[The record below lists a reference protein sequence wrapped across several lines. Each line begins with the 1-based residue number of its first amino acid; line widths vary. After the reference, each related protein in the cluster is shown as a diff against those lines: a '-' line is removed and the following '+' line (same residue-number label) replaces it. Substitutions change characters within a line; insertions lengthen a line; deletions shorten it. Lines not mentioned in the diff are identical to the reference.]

1 MQRPIAKLALLAAL
15 ALTPLLPFR
24 PSTVPALAQDK
35 PESLAPAQAP
45 AAAFGQEF
53 WNHYLQGNPA
63 AAYQALAALLKSRHS
78 LSIDEHRAALALLRN
93 LALETGDLARLKG
106 DLAALET
113 APERSM
119 AAQTFEYTQN
129 LRRLG
134 LQGEA
139 DRLSESLDYVT
150 DWWVCGPFANE
161 RGQGFSDVL
170 EPESRL
176 DAHAAYTGKDGQ
188 SCSFRR
194 LPLKPVD
201 GVVDLGALL
210 RPNTEAVAYLIT
222 AVYLDSEPA
231 DKEKTANVS
240 VSVGSDGP
248 FRVFLGAAHRDADG
262 QVATGKPVSG
272 VALESEAERKL
283 GFDQNESWMGWRNAD
298 PERLG
303 GTHVFTKGWNLVL
316 VKSAVSEGP
325 WRIRVRVSSLPRGR
339 FARTLDEV
347 QEAIRASSTRDPL
360 GFLQS
365 PVPGGQ
371 LGEALVELFAPS
383 LDRSDGT
390 ARRILTALQDSVPE
404 ARAALR
410 FLLAEASKSSVREA
424 SGREENKRRELL
436 EQVLKLDPKAA
447 RAALELAKYY
457 SATFRN
463 PTEADRYARMAAA
476 LAPRWVEARVFA
488 ARVATMKGLNGE
500 IERELSA
507 LLAEFPD
514 HPAVLRFAGYYRGL
528 RGDYR
533 GSDELFARCLAKGDA
548 TDDYC
553 RERLFSRAVER
564 LDAQAA
570 LTHATET
577 RRLNPFELDTTP
589 GLIRLYLARGDLDLA
604 MAECER
610 ALGLCPRDDNF
621 LALRGEVLLAMSVAR
636 PSEAAALRARAV
648 ESYREALKANP
659 NRADLARYLEFIADD
674 KPEWEIKLQE
684 NIEAR
689 ILDALKRPLD
699 SNDPYRIVYR
709 DEITVVNEDGT
720 RSIYSQ
726 YAYRVCN
733 DDGRELLSSLGAP
746 AYEEQQGRCVGA
758 RVYRADGS
766 TEEGRRVRESAEFP
780 PLRLGDVVQVRFRVS
795 DTAQSFFGDFFGAME
810 PLADYVPVDE
820 VRLVYVL
827 PKTRRFHEYLVN
839 GAKARQERDGG
850 SHAIWTYHALSLPK
864 VVYEPSMPPL
874 RQVAPTVQ
882 ISTYE
887 NWSDWGRWYYN
898 LIRRQLEPTTE
909 MRAKVAELIQG
920 KTDEREKARAIYHW
934 VVTSVRY
941 NADWHFGVHGYKPF
955 TAGAIFER
963 CIGDCKDKAILM
975 VTMLGVAGIKAYP
988 VIINLEEYRG
998 REDITLPLPHHFNH
1012 AIACIEFSDGR
1023 LHYVDGTATFNGFD
1037 ELPGADAGAHVIIIK
1052 PEGGVRAQ
1060 IPAVP
1065 AELNR
1070 NETRATLEFLPQGR
1084 ARLTVTE
1091 TATGD
1096 RASYLRGT
1104 YLREGERVKRL
1115 EAYWARHKPGAKVSE
1130 VQTND
1135 LSDINSQ
1142 PRMSYVVELPDAYTL
1157 DARGNIEMRVALD
1170 PLDWVKNLAPQT
1182 SRRTDLL
1189 LGAPR
1194 SWRCD
1199 VSFALPAG
1207 ARLESVPDP
1216 FAAENTWGR
1225 FQVKVEARDGQ
1236 VTISRGFDQFG
1247 GVIPRDRYAEVRKLL
1262 SEHDRAEAA
1271 ILRILR

>member
-15 ALTPLLPFR
+15 ALTPLL
-24 PSTVPALAQDK
+24 SLGSSHAPALAQDSPK
-35 PESLAPAQAP
+35 PPAAAQTP
-45 AAAFGQEF
+45 AAAFGRGF
-53 WNHYLQGNPA
+53 WTHYLQGNPA
-63 AAYQALAALLKSRHS
+63 AAYEELAALLKSKHS
-78 LSIDEHRAALALLRN
+78 LSFDEHRAALALLRN
-93 LALETGDLARLKG
+93 LALESGDLARLKG
-106 DLAALET
+106 DLAAMET

-119 AAQTFEYTQN
+119 AALTFEHTQT
-129 LRRLG
+129 LRKLG
-134 LQGEA
+134 LHGEA
-139 DRLSESLDYVT
+139 DQLSGSLDYVT

-170 EPESRL
+170 EPESKL

-188 SCSFRR
+188 LCSFRR
-194 LPLKPVD
+194 LPVKPVD

-210 RPNTEAVAYLIT
+210 RPKTEAVAFLIT
-222 AVYLDSEPA
+222 ALYLDSEPA
-231 DKEKTANVS
+231 DKEKTANAA

-248 FRVFLGAAHRDADG
+248 FRVFFGAAHRDDSG
-262 QVATGKPVSG
+262 NLVAGGPVSG

-283 GFDQNESWMGWRNAD
+283 GFDQDDSWVGWRNAD
-298 PERLG
+298 QQRIG
-303 GTHVFTKGWNLVL
+303 GTHVFSKGWNLIL

-325 WRIRVRVSSLPRGR
+325 WRIRVRAASLPKGR
-339 FARTLDEV
+339 FAQTLNEV
-347 QEAIRASSTRDPL
+347 QEAIKASGTRDPL
-360 GFLQS
+360 GFHQS
-365 PVPGGQ
+365 PVRDGQ
-371 LGEALVELFAPS
+371 LGEALVELFAPA
-383 LDRSDGT
+383 LDRNDGK
-390 ARRILTALQDSVPE
+390 ARRILAALQDSAPD

-424 SGREENKRRELL
+424 SGREENRRRELL
-436 EQVLKLDPKAA
+436 EQVLKLEPKAA

-457 SATFRN
+457 SGTFRN
-463 PTEADRYARMAAA
+463 PTEADRYAKMAVK
-476 LAPRWVEARVFA
+476 LAPQWVEARVFA
-488 ARVATMKGLNGE
+488 ARVATMKGIDGE
-500 IERELSA
+500 IERELHA
-507 LLAEFPD
+507 LVAEFPH

-548 TDDYC
+548 IDDYC
-553 RERLFSRAVER
+553 RERLFSRAIER
-564 LDAQAA
+564 LDVEAA
-570 LTHATET
+570 LRHAAET
-577 RRLNPFELDTTP
+577 RRLNPFDLDTST
-589 GLIRLYLARGDLDLA
+589 GLIRIFLAKGDLDQAL
-604 MAECER
+604 AECER
-610 ALGLCPRDDNF
+610 ALSLCPRDDNF
-621 LALRGEVLLAMSVAR
+621 LASRGEVLLAMSAAR

-648 ESYREALKANP
+648 EAYREALKANP

-674 KPEWEIKLQE
+674 KPEWEIRLQE

-699 SNDPYRIVYR
+699 GNDPYRIVYR

-720 RSIYSQ
+720 RSIFSQ
-726 YAYRVCN
+726 FAYRVCN

-746 AYEEQQGRCVGA
+746 AYEDQQGRCVGA

-766 TEEGRRVRESAEFP
+766 TEEGRRVGAMAEFP
-780 PLRLGDVVQVRFRVS
+780 PLRLGDVVQVRFRVN
-795 DTAQSFFGDFFGAME
+795 DTAQSFFGDFFGAIE

-820 VRLVYVL
+820 VRLAYVL
-827 PKTRRFHEYLVN
+827 PKTRRFHEHLVN
-839 GAKARQERDGG
+839 GAPARQEKDTG
-850 SHAIWTYHALSLPK
+850 SHMIWTYHALSLPK
-864 VVYEPSMPPL
+864 IVYEPSMPPL
-874 RQVAPTVQ
+874 RQVAPTIQ
-882 ISTYE
+882 ISTYQ

-909 MRAKVAELIQG
+909 MRAKVDELTRG

-975 VTMLGVAGIKAYP
+975 VTMLGIAGIKAYP

-998 REDITLPLPHHFNH
+998 HEDITLPLPHHFNH

-1065 AELNR
+1065 AENNR

-1091 TATGD
+1091 TASGD

-1115 EAYWARHKPGAKVSE
+1115 EAYWARHKPGAKVSD
-1130 VQTND
+1130 VKAND

-1182 SRRTDLL
+1182 SRRTDLV
-1189 LGAPR
+1189 LGAAR
-1194 SWRCD
+1194 SWRYE
-1199 VSFALPAG
+1199 VSFTLPAG
-1207 ARLESVPDP
+1207 ARLESIPDE
-1216 FAAENTWGR
+1216 FSGENAWGR
-1225 FQVKVEARDGQ
+1225 FHVKVESKDGQ

-1247 GVIPRDRYAEVRKLL
+1247 GVIPRERYAEVRKLL

-1271 ILRILR
+1271 ILRIVR